1 VGQTELIP
9 VLPIAIFLCSTQK
22 AQRMGQTLRLVLLA
36 RRKEV
41 AVTFDE
47 LRQRLKNERER
58 LSKGMEQV
66 RASAPPAGE
75 AKEGSPYGTV
85 VTVVYQWL

>member
-1 VGQTELIP
+1 
-9 VLPIAIFLCSTQK
+9 
-22 AQRMGQTLRLVLLA
+22 
-36 RRKEV
+36 V